1 MSRARPDT
9 LPRRNLGLGRCGVAV
24 CLAIWG
30 ISGCSGA
37 TSPVLSVGWGSR
49 ASQTALD
56 QHLETAATE
65 TPAESSG
72 LEVQLTTNAREAGW
86 KPELPLRP
94 WDRVVLHHTAT
105 STGSVASIDSV
116 HKRKTDGRGQPWL
129 GIGYHF
135 VIGNGQGMADGAI
148 EPTFRWRQQL
158 PGAHAGDAEINQT
171 GVGIA
176 LVGNFDKSPPT
187 PAQREAVTRLIRHLL
202 ETLEL
207 TPERVIGHG
216 DIKATACPGRYF
228 SLDALRTSVAAL
240 DDSGGPPLARFV
252 PATGIPRKEALRK

>member
-9 LPRRNLGLGRCGVAV
+9 LSRWKHGPGRCGVVV
-24 CLAIWG
+24 CLALWSLG
-30 ISGCSGA
+30 GCSGA
-37 TSPVLSVGWGSR
+37 TSPVLSIGWGARS
-49 ASQTALD
+49 S
-56 QHLETAATE
+56 
-65 TPAESSG
+65 ESSLPHS
-72 LEVQLTTNAREAGW
+72 LESDPSAEPAHSSGIGVQLTKNTRETGW
-86 KPELPLRP
+86 KPERPLRP
-94 WDRVVLHHTAT
+94 WARVVLHHTAT
-105 STGSVASIDSV
+105 STGSVESIDAV
-116 HKRKTDGRGQPWL
+116 HKRKTDSRGQPWL

-135 VIGNGQGMADGAI
+135 VIGNGQGMPDGAV

-176 LVGNFDKSPPT
+176 LVGNFDQSPPT

-202 ETLEL
+202 GTLEL

-216 DIKATACPGRYF
+216 DIKATACPGRHF

-240 DDSGGPPLARFV
+240 DDSGGLPLARFV